1 MAGEVKLSSAI
12 RANLLSL
19 QKTAQLIA
27 RTQGR
32 LSTGLN
38 VAFPVADAVAF
49 FQAKSLSDRASDLSE
64 KKDGSI

>member
-19 QKTAQLIA
+19 QQTASPVA

-32 LSTGLN
+32 LSTGLK
-38 VAFPVADAVAF
+38 AASAIYDAVAF
-49 FQAKSLSDRASDLSE
+49 FQSKALSDRAGDLTA
-64 KKDGSI
+64 KKDG